1 MIERLNIKIVEGSQ
15 LYAGLKSGEID
26 ITQNT
31 MSTIPLEDYESVAA
45 LENVEV
51 SYGAPITNQSVFIN
65 TDRITDAKVRQA
77 MLYAVDRSQLL
88 EQLLKGNG
96 EVADGFLSSASPYFD
111 SSLVPVSY
119 DPEKAKSLLAE
130 SGWDQSKSIRFCI
143 DSGDST
149 FVNAAS
155 VIAAQWAAVGIKADI
170 QTMDLSLIHISEPTR
185 P

>member
-1 MIERLNIKIVEGSQ
+1 MRPTKDYWKGAPKIERLNIKIVEGSQ

-51 SYGAPITNQSVFIN
+51 SYGDPITNQSVFIN
-65 TDRITDAKVRQA
+65 TARITDTKVRQA
-77 MLYAVDRSQLL
+77 MLYAVDRNQLL

-111 SSLVPVSY
+111 STWCLFPMIRKRQRACWHRA
-119 DPEKAKSLLAE
+119 DGTRAK
-130 SGWDQSKSIRFCI
+130 
-143 DSGDST
+143 
-149 FVNAAS
+149 AS
-155 VIAAQWAAVGIKADI
+155 VSALTQATVP
-170 QTMDLSLIHISEPTR
+170 L
-185 P
+185 

>member
-51 SYGAPITNQSVFIN
+51 SYGGPITNQSVFIN

-96 EVADGFLSSASPYFD
+96 EVVDGF
-111 SSLVPVSY
+111 PVICQ
-119 DPEKAKSLLAE
+119 PV
-130 SGWDQSKSIRFCI
+130 F
-143 DSGDST
+143 
-149 FVNAAS
+149 
-155 VIAAQWAAVGIKADI
+155 
-170 QTMDLSLIHISEPTR
+170 
-185 P
+185 